1 MLSDYKE
8 NKIFV
13 LYVFSLKTGSDLPYD
28 KKKSAGTRIP
38 ADFNRLT
45 I

>member
-13 LYVFSLKTGSDLPYD
+13 LYVFSLKTGPDLLHD
-28 KKKSAGTRIP
+28 KKRLRSADCF
-38 ADFNRLT
+38 AAFM
-45 I
+45 